1 MRYGIWID
9 HAKAMIISV
18 DAEGGRS
25 THEIHSEVPPHVRGG
40 VAEAEGEH
48 LTIVNQNKHNQA
60 RSHEMNAFLKD
71 ILHSLK
77 NATEVVI
84 YGPGNAKF
92 DLKNAIEEEKSMAHT
107 VKRCE
112 TTDKLTE
119 DELMD
124 LVRKDFNLA

>member
-18 DAEGGRS
+18 DAEEGRS
-25 THEIHSEVPPHVRGG
+25 THEIHSEVPPHMHGG

-48 LTIVNQNKHNQA
+48 RTIVNQNKHNQA
-60 RSHEMNAFLKD
+60 RSHEMNAFVKK
-71 ILHSLK
+71 ILHALQ

-92 DLKNAIEEEKSMAHT
+92 DLKNAIEEEKSIAHS

-112 TTDKLTE
+112 TTDKLSE
-119 DELMD
+119 DELMA